1 MEPMANTCN
10 LSYSGGGHQED
21 HSSKPAQANSSQD
34 HILKKPFTE
43 KGLVELLKV

>member
-1 MEPMANTCN
+1 MPISLVT
-10 LSYSGGGHQED
+10 QEAEIRRIEVL
-21 HSSKPAQANSSQD
+21 KPVRANSSQD